1 MCQVAAFSQ
10 AHAHDGVAGLQQ
22 RQKNGLVGLRTRIGL
37 NVHKLRAIK
46 FFEPVNTKLLNHVD
60 KFTAAVITLAWI
72 SFGVFVGQH
81 RALHPHDSWAGVV
94 FRSNQLNV
102 LFLPM
107 RFFQHG
113 RPQLWIALRNIRL
126 RSKRHARRGDFVQ
139 HKRIPRE

>member
-1 MCQVAAFSQ
+1 MRQMAAFCQ
-10 AHAHDGVAGLQQ
+10 AHAHDGVARLKQG
-22 RQKNGLVGLRTRIGL
+22 QKNRLIGLRTRIGL
-37 NVHKLRAIK
+37 NVHKLRAIE

-72 SFGVFVGQH
+72 TFGVFVGQN
-81 RALHPHDSWAGVV
+81 RALHPHDRWTGVV

-102 LFLPM
+102 LLLPM

-126 RSKRHARRGDFVQ
+126 RSKRHACRGDFVQ
-139 HKRIPRE
+139 HK